1 MKLEGQSQDCP
12 FCVLS
17 GRICKS
23 RMGRKDGNQMS
34 ESYTE
39 NEEVFADIVI
49 NGRIF
54 GSDGRARNGAL
65 AVKDGKYLAIGD
77 CDEISRYIGL
87 DTIMCGYKN
96 KSVLA
101 CLYSQATGDYVHE
114 MGAAYQPSGEY
125 KIMSGNLTMKV
136 GDQANLTVYDE
147 KVDVYSELEQ
157 SESKVLMKIENGE
170 IIYRRRN
177 PGNRTCAGMH
187 FHP

>member
-87 DTIMCGYKN
+87 DTIMCGYK
-96 KSVLA
+96 K
-101 CLYSQATGDYVHE
+101 
-114 MGAAYQPSGEY
+114 
-125 KIMSGNLTMKV
+125 
-136 GDQANLTVYDE
+136 
-147 KVDVYSELEQ
+147 
-157 SESKVLMKIENGE
+157 NGE

>member
-49 NGRIF
+49 SGRIF

-87 DTIMCGYKN
+87 
-96 KSVLA
+96 
-101 CLYSQATGDYVHE
+101 YSQATGDNVHE

-125 KIMSGNLTMKV
+125 KIMSDNLTMKV